1 MTKLQEVSHP
11 IIIKGNQH
19 KDHRGVLSFIN
30 SFDMSPIKRMYT
42 ITHDSVEVI
51 RAWQGHRIE
60 SKYFK
65 CIKGRFLVSV
75 VAIDDWVS
83 PSENLKPKI
92 YILDANKTE
101 VLHIPSGYANGF
113 KALDVDSELLV
124 FSSLDL
130 ESAKN
135 DQYRFD
141 QNLWLDWN
149 DMDFSKFVKN
159 EKDY

>member
-1 MTKLQEVSHP
+1 MGLLSETQKPE
-11 IIIKGNQH
+11 IIIGNQH
-19 KDHRGVLSFIN
+19 KDHRGTLSFIN
-30 SFDMSPIKRMYT
+30 DFDLSHIKRMYT
-42 ITHDSVEVI
+42 ITHESVDVI

-65 CIKGRFLVSV
+65 CIKGRFLVSI
-75 VAIDDWVS
+75 VAIDDWEA
-83 PSENLKPKI
+83 PSENLKPEL
-92 YILDANKTE
+92 YILDAKKTE
-101 VLHIPSGYANGF
+101 VLHVPSGYANGF

-124 FSSLDL
+124 FSNLDL

-149 DMDFSKFVKN
+149 DMDFSKFVIN